1 MAEEKAKKAKK
12 SSSSGISIK
21 GYALACAR
29 NWYWFVISIIICT
42 CLAFLY
48 AKSQPQLY
56 KSSALILVSTG
67 DNGTAGSQSQVFS
80 DLGMR
85 TGVHDIPNEIY
96 KIRSSKLMGEVIKR
110 LGLNVQYYG
119 HVFLRDVNIYKSTPV
134 QVTPLKEIESNY
146 TVLVEPLGGEDFKFK
161 IEGENKWHKAKFGN
175 KYNTSMGP
183 LAITKTKIYSD
194 EDYKGYRVIVRVF
207 NTQSLAKSY
216 VGNLTATN
224 ADRGSDVLQLTLT
237 SENFELSKDI
247 LNALIIAYNQDAIN
261 DKNSVARSTEAFI
274 VDRIDALANDLSK
287 VDTQIAGIKVA
298 SSSANMYA
306 DASSGIKYEENV
318 ADVEM
323 QLSLAGYIRDYIA
336 NMTGNELI
344 PSNTGITNTG
354 IESDITKYNEAMLRY
369 QTIATASSKENP
381 VMIELNATLTSMKGN
396 IMRTLNNYI
405 NSLRIKHAQA
415 RSQERIASSNIA
427 TVPTQEKAIT
437 EVTRQQKIK
446 EQLYLYLLNK
456 REENALQLAITEPNA
471 KVVENAAG
479 SSAAF
484 APAQSNIISAGFLL
498 GLLLPAVIIY
508 LIFWFYSMDTMI
520 HSRKDIEDNCTI
532 PIVGEIPEKRADQLD
547 KEIIVSETG
556 RDRISESFRILRS
569 NLDYMITPD
578 KFTDGTVIQLTS
590 TMSGEG
596 KSFVAVN
603 LALSCAHIGKK
614 VIAIDVDLRKGN
626 FSQYVGIS
634 KNGVGLSAYLSG
646 KVNDIH
652 DVINKGILHE
662 NLDLIG
668 VGAIPPNPTNL
679 LMSDRFK
686 TMIEVLKKEY
696 DYILL
701 DTVPFGIIA
710 DASLINRHS
719 QLTIYIMRDGKI
731 DKRYLEDLQKMYD
744 SNKIKELTILLNDIK
759 VNSKRYGY
767 GYGYSYGNG
776 YGYGYGYG
784 YGEDEES
791 HHKDNALVKKLKKFF
806 NRV

>member
-1 MAEEKAKKAKK
+1 M
-12 SSSSGISIK
+12 
-21 GYALACAR
+21 
-29 NWYWFVISIIICT
+29 
-42 CLAFLY
+42 
-48 AKSQPQLY
+48 
-56 KSSALILVSTG
+56 
-67 DNGTAGSQSQVFS
+67 
-80 DLGMR
+80 
-85 TGVHDIPNEIY
+85 
-96 KIRSSKLMGEVIKR
+96 
-110 LGLNVQYYG
+110 
-119 HVFLRDVNIYKSTPV
+119 
-134 QVTPLKEIESNY
+134 
-146 TVLVEPLGGEDFKFK
+146 LVEPLGGEDFKFK

-520 HSRKDIEDNCTI
+520 HSRKDIEDN
-532 PIVGEIPEKRADQLD
+532 
-547 KEIIVSETG
+547 
-556 RDRISESFRILRS
+556 
-569 NLDYMITPD
+569 
-578 KFTDGTVIQLTS
+578 
-590 TMSGEG
+590 
-596 KSFVAVN
+596 
-603 LALSCAHIGKK
+603 
-614 VIAIDVDLRKGN
+614 
-626 FSQYVGIS
+626 
-634 KNGVGLSAYLSG
+634 
-646 KVNDIH
+646 
-652 DVINKGILHE
+652 
-662 NLDLIG
+662 
-668 VGAIPPNPTNL
+668 
-679 LMSDRFK
+679 
-686 TMIEVLKKEY
+686 
-696 DYILL
+696 
-701 DTVPFGIIA
+701 
-710 DASLINRHS
+710 
-719 QLTIYIMRDGKI
+719 
-731 DKRYLEDLQKMYD
+731 
-744 SNKIKELTILLNDIK
+744 
-759 VNSKRYGY
+759 
-767 GYGYSYGNG
+767 
-776 YGYGYGYG
+776 
-784 YGEDEES
+784 
-791 HHKDNALVKKLKKFF
+791 
-806 NRV
+806 